1 MAFGKMIEQVQV
13 SQVSNSAQFSGFN
26 PFLSQS
32 EGKRIIRFL
41 PDVSDPSQPLLGPTV
56 LHVWITV
63 QRNGAPTKRR
73 IFIDPKDR
81 YLLTEAEQKDV
92 RSRFFMNVYDR
103 TPVIKLENGSLIYP
117 NGEQKFIYKQD
128 GKIVEAQGKPVRNNQ
143 IMIFEGSVS
152 SGKGQN
158 GLLNDIEAVSRTIFD
173 DDNNLIPLTAVDLNI
188 VTIGTGLQTKRTVF
202 PGTNRDALPQE
213 ALTGQIY
220 DLESFVKP
228 YPTECIKQLKA
239 GADYAELMKEYNIPY
254 MPKLI
259 DRPAPRVV
267 QLTADAVVEEE
278 DSLFN
283 D

>member
-13 SQVSNSAQFSGFN
+13 AQVSNSAQFNGFN

-32 EGKRIIRFL
+32 EGKRVIRFL
-41 PDVSDPSQPLLGPTV
+41 PDTADKNQPLLGPTV

-81 YLLTEAEQKDV
+81 YLLSESEQKEV

-103 TPVIKLENGSLIYP
+103 TPVIKLENGSLVYP
-117 NGEQKFIYKQD
+117 NGEQKFLYKQD
-128 GKIVEAQGKPVRNNQ
+128 GKVLEAQGKPVRNNQ

-173 DDNNLIPLTAVDLNI
+173 DDNNLIPLTMVDLNI
-188 VTIGTGLQTKRTVF
+188 VTIGSGLQTKRTVF
-202 PGTNRDALPQE
+202 PGTNRDPLPEE
-213 ALTGQIY
+213 ALTCQIY
-220 DLESFVKP
+220 DLESFAKP
-228 YPTECIKQLKA
+228 YPAECIKHLKA
-239 GADYAELMKEYNIPY
+239 GADYADVMKEYNIAY

-259 DRPAPRVV
+259 DRPTAPV
-267 QLTADAVVEEE
+267 QAQMVMEEEE
-278 DSLFN
+278 DSLF
-283 D
+283 